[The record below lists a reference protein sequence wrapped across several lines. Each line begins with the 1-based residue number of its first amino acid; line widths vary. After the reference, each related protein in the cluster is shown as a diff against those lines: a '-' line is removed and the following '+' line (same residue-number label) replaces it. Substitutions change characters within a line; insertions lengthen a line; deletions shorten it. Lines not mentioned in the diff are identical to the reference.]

1 MRPIWPSARR
11 RGLAEPRH
19 SARASPA
26 LQALTEC
33 DPALATLALWCRHR
47 DSAEVELAETRGT
60 EILYGAG
67 FEALPLHQQ
76 IGVAGHHIL
85 HVALQHSARMA
96 AMATRLGPDFSPE
109 YWQIACDA
117 IVNETILRAGHA
129 LPRPVLRLSGL
140 MRTIG
145 APDDSDG
152 LLSQW
157 DAEQLYHKVLRVGG
171 AGGGEGARSAVLA
184 YAEAQRFRPD
194 LVPGQSEGEEAEG
207 NTRLDAADWRGH
219 LTRAM
224 AAGRAAGVGLGALG
238 APLGDLP
245 RPQVPW
251 ELVLRRLALNATLPR
266 HAPNPGRPAR
276 RWLAQAGHAMRM
288 GAELPPW
295 QPRQTAPVQQP
306 RLVVALD
313 SSGSI
318 PPATLRLFLAE
329 ITGIVRRMSAELR
342 LIVFDEDIRSETSLN
357 SATIRRTLADL
368 ALPEGGGTDFRPVM
382 ARAAQL
388 RPAALVLLSD
398 MEGPMGK
405 AMPGLR
411 VIWACPAAEPPRA
424 PFGHVLS
431 LAR

>member
-1 MRPIWPSARR
+1 
-11 RGLAEPRH
+11 
-19 SARASPA
+19 
-26 LQALTEC
+26 
-33 DPALATLALWCRHR
+33 
-47 DSAEVELAETRGT
+47 
-60 EILYGAG
+60 
-67 FEALPLHQQ
+67 
-76 IGVAGHHIL
+76 
-85 HVALQHSARMA
+85 
-96 AMATRLGPDFSPE
+96 
-109 YWQIACDA
+109 
-117 IVNETILRAGHA
+117 
-129 LPRPVLRLSGL
+129 
-140 MRTIG
+140 
-145 APDDSDG
+145 
-152 LLSQW
+152 
-157 DAEQLYHKVLRVGG
+157 
-171 AGGGEGARSAVLA
+171 
-184 YAEAQRFRPD
+184 
-194 LVPGQSEGEEAEG
+194 
-207 NTRLDAADWRGH
+207 
-219 LTRAM
+219 
-224 AAGRAAGVGLGALG
+224 
-238 APLGDLP
+238 
-245 RPQVPW
+245 
-251 ELVLRRLALNATLPR
+251 
-266 HAPNPGRPAR
+266 
-276 RWLAQAGHAMRM
+276 MRM